1 MYGSELIVMIIA
13 IFSLSL
19 SGGAP
24 SVSIISVNIFW
35 RFILGI
41 GTGGHHT
48 SSDSP

>member
-1 MYGSELIVMIIA
+1 MYGSELIVMIVA

-24 SVSIISVNIFW
+24 SVNIISVNIFW

-41 GTGGHHT
+41 GKARHLT
-48 SSDSP
+48 SSDSF